1 MKYYFK
7 NMKPFKYK
15 IVLYLILV
23 VTIWGI
29 SLIKPYL
36 SALFIDSLVE
46 TKEISFIQLIIY
58 AIILVN
64 LLYVLLS
71 YILGITET
79 KLSNGIS
86 YMYISDIIN
95 HFQHLPLSRINVYD
109 PIYITQRIKNDT
121 SVIVNFLLKEII
133 NICMNILTIIV
144 SLAFLLNISQTF
156 IYLLVFFLPVYF
168 LLYQTIKKP
177 LYKKGYRAKDSTD
190 QFTKTLT
197 EQVIL
202 IKSIK
207 IYSLFE
213 ESISHLRE
221 QFNNM
226 FNDVM
231 NYTKI
236 SYVFFS
242 LDNII
247 TILFQ
252 VTVFMIFAKQVYLNK
267 ISIGKFTMINTY
279 FNFIISSIK
288 YFMSLGKS
296 YQDVQVSKKRL
307 EEIIS
312 QHKEHNGEQILNSIE
327 TISVENITF
336 SYETDQKDKILVL
349 DNLNLFLKANYI
361 YLIKGKNGSGK
372 STLFDIIIGIYQQEI
387 ESGTIKFNDK
397 KIELI
402 DMYKFRRDHIGFVS
416 QTIYYAGET
425 VLEFIVANFSNKEL
439 LLLDSI
445 DYVIKET
452 QRDSIELLGNRIIS
466 KIKEYKMEDFFTND
480 NFNIVD
486 LFNRK
491 MQELSGGQRQ
501 KVLIL
506 REILKNP
513 DILFFD
519 EPTSSLDQKSILDLK
534 KVIQNIKKE
543 KIILITSHEDHFDD
557 IVDEEINLI

>member
-1 MKYYFK
+1 MI
-7 NMKPFKYK
+7 N
-15 IVLYLILV
+15 
-23 VTIWGI
+23 
-29 SLIKPYL
+29 
-36 SALFIDSLVE
+36 
-46 TKEISFIQLIIY
+46 
-58 AIILVN
+58 
-64 LLYVLLS
+64 
-71 YILGITET
+71 
-79 KLSNGIS
+79 
-86 YMYISDIIN
+86 ISDIVKFSDYKDICLESKDCFVYRTDKKKYN
-95 HFQHLPLSRINVYD
+95 IKGANVEKYISPIFYELFQPNFVFDLFQN
-109 PIYITQRIKNDT
+109 IKDKFNDGKED
-121 SVIVNFLLKEII
+121 IRLLIDELKEIP
-133 NICMNILTIIV
+133 
-144 SLAFLLNISQTF
+144 F
-156 IYLLVFFLPVYF
+156 
-168 LLYQTIKKP
+168 
-177 LYKKGYRAKDSTD
+177 
-190 QFTKTLT
+190 
-197 EQVIL
+197 
-202 IKSIK
+202 IK
-207 IYSLFE
+207 INL
-213 ESISHLRE
+213 I
-221 QFNNM
+221 
-226 FNDVM
+226 
-231 NYTKI
+231 NYTKL

-242 LDNII
+242 LDSII

-252 VTVFMIFAKQVYLNK
+252 VTVFIIFAKQVYLNK

-296 YQDVQVSKKRL
+296 YQDVRVSKNRL

-312 QHKEHNGEQILNSIE
+312 QHKEHNGDQILNSIE
-327 TISVENITF
+327 TITVENISF
-336 SYETDQKDKILVL
+336 SYENDQKDKVLVL

-387 ESGTIKFNDK
+387 ESGTIKFNDQ

-416 QTIYYAGET
+416 QTIYYGGET
-425 VLEFIVANFSNKEL
+425 VLEFLASNFLNKEL
-439 LLLDSI
+439 LFLDSR
-445 DYVIKET
+445 DYVITET
-452 QRDSIELLGNRIIS
+452 QRDSTESLGNRIIS
-466 KIKEYKMEDFFTND
+466 KIKEYKMEDFFIN
-480 NFNIVD
+480 NSFNIVD

-557 IVDEEINLI
+557 IADEEINLI